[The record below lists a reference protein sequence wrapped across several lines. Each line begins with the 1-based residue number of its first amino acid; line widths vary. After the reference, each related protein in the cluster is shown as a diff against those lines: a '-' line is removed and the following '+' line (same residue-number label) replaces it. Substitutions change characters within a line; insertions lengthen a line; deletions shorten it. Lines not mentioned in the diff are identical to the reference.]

1 MNRRR
6 FLQQTLGTA
15 ALISATQAAQSDRPA
30 LVPASGDAPMLV
42 DTNVH
47 LFSWPFRRL
56 KYERTADLVTKLRRH
71 RVGQAWAGSFEALL
85 AKDVNGANARLA
97 EECRKHADFLVPF
110 GSVNPAWPD
119 WEEDLRRCH
128 EVHRMRGIRLYPRYQ
143 AFPLNDPAFARL
155 LQLAAE
161 RGLLVQIALELEDP
175 RVHHPV
181 LQLPPL
187 DFAALAAAVKSVPQA
202 HIQLLDCTMN
212 LQLPVAQ
219 PLIDLSNI
227 TFDISN
233 FESVGI
239 LDRLLRE
246 AGGARRAPIAV
257 ERLLY
262 GSHAPYFPVEA
273 ALLRLFESQLT
284 REQLEPIMAGNARR
298 LLPRA

>member
-1 MNRRR
+1 
-6 FLQQTLGTA
+6 
-15 ALISATQAAQSDRPA
+15 
-30 LVPASGDAPMLV
+30 MLV

-56 KYERTADLVTKLRRH
+56 KYEHTPDLVTKLQRH
-71 RVGQAWAGSFEALL
+71 RVGEAWAGSFEALL

-97 EECRKHADFLVPF
+97 EECRKHPGFLVPI

-119 WEEDLRRCH
+119 WEEDLRRCQ

-155 LQLAAE
+155 LRLAAE

-181 LQLPPL
+181 LQVPPI

-202 HIQLLDCTMN
+202 SVQLLDCTMN

-219 PLIDLSNI
+219 PLIDLPNV

-239 LDRLLRE
+239 LDRLLGE
-246 AGGARRAPIAV
+246 TGGARRAPIAV
-257 ERLLY
+257 DRLLF

-273 ALLRLFESQLT
+273 GLLRLFESQLT
-284 REQLEPIMAGNARR
+284 REQLGPIMAGNARR

>member
-6 FLQQTLGTA
+6 FLQQSFGTA
-15 ALISATQAAQSDRPA
+15 ALFSTMQAAQSTGRTLAPT
-30 LVPASGDAPMLV
+30 SGEAPRLV

-56 KYERTADLVTKLRRH
+56 KYERTADLVTKLQRH
-71 RVGQAWAGSFEALL
+71 RVGEAWAASFEALL

-97 EECRKHADFLVPF
+97 EECGKHAGFLIPI

-143 AFPLNDPAFARL
+143 AFPLNAPAFARL
-155 LQLAAE
+155 LRLAAE

-181 LQLPPL
+181 LQMPPI
-187 DFAALAAAVKSVPQA
+187 DFAALAAAVKSAPQA
-202 HIQLLDCTMN
+202 RVQLLDCTMN

-219 PLIDLSNI
+219 PLIDSPNV

-239 LDRLLRE
+239 LDRLLSE

-257 ERLLY
+257 ERLLF

-284 REQLEPIMAGNARR
+284 REQLEPIMSGNARR
-298 LLPRA
+298 LLPSA

>member
-6 FLQQTLGTA
+6 FLLQTLGTA
-15 ALISATQAAQSDRPA
+15 ALISTTQAAQSDRRP
-30 LVPASGDAPMLV
+30 LVTRSGEAPTLV

-56 KYERTADLVTKLRRH
+56 KYERTADLVAKLQRH
-71 RVGQAWAGSFEALL
+71 RVGEAWAGSFEALL

-97 EECRKHADFLVPF
+97 EECRKHPGFLVPI

-155 LQLAAE
+155 LHLAAE

-181 LQLPPL
+181 LQLPL
-187 DFAALAAAVKSVPQA
+187 SDFAAFAAVVKSVPQV
-202 HIQLLDCTMN
+202 HVQLLDCTIN

-219 PLIDLSNI
+219 PLFNLPNV

-239 LDRLLRE
+239 LDRLLNE
-246 AGGARRAPIAV
+246 AGGARRAPLAI
-257 ERLLY
+257 ERLLF

-284 REQLEPIMAGNARR
+284 REQLGPIMAGNARR
-298 LLPRA
+298 LLPSA

>member
-15 ALISATQAAQSDRPA
+15 ALISTALAAPSDRRPVVA
-30 LVPASGDAPMLV
+30 GTGDAPMVV

-56 KYERTADLVTKLRRH
+56 KYERTADLVTKLQRH
-71 RVGQAWAGSFEALL
+71 RIGQAWAGSFEALL
-85 AKDVNGANARLA
+85 AKDVNAANARLA
-97 EECRKHADFLVPF
+97 EECRKYVDFLVPI

-143 AFPLNDPAFARL
+143 AFPLNAPAFARL
-155 LQLAAE
+155 LHLAAE
-161 RGLLVQIALELEDP
+161 RGLLIQIALELEDP

-181 LQLPPL
+181 LHLPPI
-187 DFAALAAAVKSVPQA
+187 DYTALAAAVRSVPQA
-202 HIQLLDCTMN
+202 RVQLLDCTIN

-219 PLIDLSNI
+219 PLVDLPNV

-239 LDRLLRE
+239 LERLLNE
-246 AGGARRAPIAV
+246 GGGARRAPIPV
-257 ERLLY
+257 ERLLF

-284 REQLEPIMAGNARR
+284 REQLGPIMTGNAHR
-298 LLPRA
+298 LLPPA